1 MYKNLQELL
10 RKKNI
15 SLKDFSL
22 LLGVSEKTAY
32 NKLQGITDFTLSE
45 VKKVSKCL
53 FPEYDFDYVFDL
65 ISELSVSVQAAS

>member
-1 MYKNLQELL
+1 
-10 RKKNI
+10 
-15 SLKDFSL
+15 L

-32 NKLQGITDFTLSE
+32 NKLQGITDFTLLE

-65 ISELSVSVQAAS
+65 TSELSVSVQAAS